1 MGRQDGRGSLSLIR
15 AGALR
20 EGYLR
25 QHPHTPAPTQL
36 KRPSRTC
43 SSTAASPSRGSPRRL
58 DPPAGASGNHPR
70 IRPLAAPLSIYSPGP
85 CHLRQQAACLCAR
98 SVAETGIAM
107 VPLPSLS
114 GLRKGPVGRIP
125 PHPVPA
131 LARSWQ
137 ERAGAGRS
145 ALRLHAVHSPQP
157 TALSPQSTD
166 YKVQSTDYSPQSTPS
181 RARARARATHRAAAA
196 PASRNRPEHGN
207 APPGLLRL
215 LCIATLLHG
224 IICILRPAN
233 NATLLALLC
242 ALTAQHTR
250 ILVHGHAHE

>member
-1 MGRQDGRGSLSLIR
+1 MEYLGRQDGRGSLSLIR

-36 KRPSRTC
+36 KRPSRSC

-207 APPGLLRL
+207 ARSTGA
-215 LCIATLLHG
+215 ATSALH
-224 IICILRPAN
+224 CYT
-233 NATLLALLC
+233 ATWHYLHSAAC
-242 ALTAQHTR
+242 
-250 ILVHGHAHE
+250 